1 MPINLLSTTTRV
13 EAPFIMVTIGGYTF
27 GQYSRSTKNVVDE
40 YGFTRRV
47 VEYFPN
53 MVNSLSIDKVN
64 GTVNTYTVTLLYAI
78 KTGDDPNKIDK
89 ILSLASQDR
98 KMIISYGDYSSPHFI
113 YKEEEALIT
122 TVKQNINVVSS
133 QITYTLTAVSSFSL
147 LAAGSYSFPKRN
159 AKPSQIIEEILYN
172 EKYGLL
178 DVLYGMRDRQK
189 VKQKGLIAGDDK
201 AVTIEAK
208 SQISVF
214 DYLDYLV
221 SCMTCVGD
229 SGTSLTGQT
238 KYIFTV
244 YDDTTGEFGGPYFKV
259 VKVAKNIQTSNDLA
273 TYEVDIGYPTATIV
287 TSFTVNSDDAYTL
300 LYDYSGKIQQD
311 EYGYRINDDGD
322 IEALYS
328 PVLASSTPLY
338 RATQADIN
346 WWSKVT
352 QYPIHATLTIKG
364 LLRPAILMTYVKL
377 NVYFYGRKHN
387 TSGVYIITKQ
397 TDSISKSG
405 YQTTLTLIRIQGDSS
420 IV

>member
-1 MPINLLSTTTRV
+1 
-13 EAPFIMVTIGGYTF
+13 
-27 GQYSRSTKNVVDE
+27 
-40 YGFTRRV
+40 
-47 VEYFPN
+47 
-53 MVNSLSIDKVN
+53 
-64 GTVNTYTVTLLYAI
+64 
-78 KTGDDPNKIDK
+78 
-89 ILSLASQDR
+89 
-98 KMIISYGDYSSPHFI
+98 
-113 YKEEEALIT
+113 
-122 TVKQNINVVSS
+122 
-133 QITYTLTAVSSFSL
+133 
-147 LAAGSYSFPKRN
+147 
-159 AKPSQIIEEILYN
+159 
-172 EKYGLL
+172 
-178 DVLYGMRDRQK
+178 MRDRQK

-201 AVTIEAK
+201 AVIIEAK

-259 VKVAKNIQTSNDLA
+259 AKVAKNIQTSNDLA
-273 TYEVDIGYPTATIV
+273 TYEVDIGYPTANIV

-328 PVLASSTPLY
+328 PVLASNTPLY
-338 RATQADIN
+338 RATQADLN

-352 QYPIHATLTIKG
+352 QYPINATLTIKG
-364 LLRPAILMTYVKL
+364 LLRPAILMTYIKL

-405 YQTTLTLIRIQGDSS
+405 YQTTLTLTRIQGDNS